1 MEAIMRTKY
10 LKHWLSAAAGVA
22 GAATA
27 LALSAPPAHAA
38 KTYYIDEGT
47 DFTGNGCDIADVN
60 TITESLQTSLSA
72 AGWTGNRNV
81 NISAWP
87 QDFWEACSTTYGS
100 GGLDSSYGDTGT
112 LAVYAG
118 HGSPHTIYFGYAH
131 NGACSTDLTANS
143 RLGEM
148 SGGSAGFGMWL
159 ACDVIQSSELTTSMT
174 QRLRQQASWQNTI
187 GIGDDEPRDFF
198 DATIAKTNAD
208 AWLDQ
213 MSSGGRDAIIAS
225 FSNTSSGCWTA
236 MNSAKLKG
244 NVYNSPFGGGA
255 SCGGSQPAYWSCYE
269 DRQN

>member
-1 MEAIMRTKY
+1 MRRKY
-10 LKHWLSAAAGVA
+10 SRSLVSIAAGA
-22 GAATA
+22 GALMAW
-27 LALSAPPAHAA
+27 SSPPVHAA
-38 KTYYIDEGT
+38 KSYYIDEGT

-60 TITESLQTSLSA
+60 TITESLQTSLIT
-72 AGWTGNRNV
+72 AGWTGARNV

-87 QDFWEACSTTYGS
+87 QDYWEACSSTYGS
-100 GGLDSSYGDTGT
+100 GGLDSSYGDTGA
-112 LAVYAG
+112 LSVYAG

-131 NGACSTDLTANS
+131 NGACVTDLSANS

-148 SGGSAGFGMWL
+148 AGGSAGFGMWL
-159 ACDVIQSSELTTSMT
+159 ACEVIQSSELSTNMM

-187 GIGDDEPRDFF
+187 SIGDDEPRDFF
-198 DATIAKTNAD
+198 DATVAKTNAD

-236 MNSAKLKG
+236 MNNAKLKG

-255 SCGGSQPAYWSCYE
+255 SCGGGQPLYYSCYE